1 VSPSFPVVP
10 ARPGFEGKA
19 GAPSR
24 ANGRRS
30 TRLRSVP
37 PTSMNIKSLAE
48 PKARHMPKWV
58 RSVVPPLFGGL
69 LGGAITFVAL
79 LIATI
84 AYLDVLHEFQTLVS
98 GILAIIASLVVLF
111 GVYVRLSYD
120 RKVEENKLRRD
131 AFAFATALLRQT
143 EDFQSQISLIYHLCN
158 SAARDGSYEHG
169 VRRFCEDMHEI
180 TVPELFEAPWK
191 DIGLL
196 NPDITL
202 LIHSI
207 ERNLQLAKSLAAA
220 NPWIEKQPVIP
231 GLANPFSVVNEP
243 EKRKTQSEM
252 GYFLRQQVGYY
263 EDMIVQDLQAL
274 IICLEAEAE
283 EYAMQLGLD
292 EKRKWLRARAK
303 ARRDTRKQSGGA

>member
-1 VSPSFPVVP
+1 
-10 ARPGFEGKA
+10 
-19 GAPSR
+19 
-24 ANGRRS
+24 
-30 TRLRSVP
+30 
-37 PTSMNIKSLAE
+37 MNIKSLAE

-120 RKVEENKLRRD
+120 RKVEENKLKRD

-207 ERNLQLAKSLAAA
+207 ERNPAVSEIFGCSQSLDRKAARHTWIGKSL
-220 NPWIEKQPVIP
+220 
-231 GLANPFSVVNEP
+231 
-243 EKRKTQSEM
+243 
-252 GYFLRQQVGYY
+252 
-263 EDMIVQDLQAL
+263 
-274 IICLEAEAE
+274 
-283 EYAMQLGLD
+283 
-292 EKRKWLRARAK
+292 
-303 ARRDTRKQSGGA
+303 